1 VKIVVFFL
9 VELSSAGFLAV
20 KFARIDVFS
29 CFIMFK
35 VSQKLVH
42 VIIMTPAT
50 DVVVYMCVPMCAKSF
65 DMCVDYLQL
74 FARCVL
80 RYVF

>member
-1 VKIVVFFL
+1 
-9 VELSSAGFLAV
+9 
-20 KFARIDVFS
+20 
-29 CFIMFK
+29 MFK